1 MVVGEIPEFFQFPKC
16 DISTARCKCTINIFT
31 YKGIKVVII
40 SEFIN
45 MTVLLSMWAVFIP
58 IVFFTWSWIQ
68 FLKEIVLVMR
78 NCYITTSEIE
88 LVFRRAELRCSRSL
102 YSMLLFENCIW
113 FKFSINIFWIKRMIH
128 VSLWIRIYPLELNY
142 VFKGVKDVMNTQ
154 WYNSYRR
161 AVIWYLIYACALL
174 NKCELKKAVHRPIS
188 LSAFWAG
195 TVTKASSATDQRMYH
210 TITKYIHAPWN
221 YEMNLRVSLGFL
233 FCFVFI

>member
-1 MVVGEIPEFFQFPKC
+1 MYSNNNGNMVVGEIPEFFQFPKC

-78 NCYITTSEIE
+78 NCYITMSEIE
-88 LVFRRAELRCSRSL
+88 LVFRRAELRCSGSL
-102 YSMLLFENCIW
+102 YSMLLFKKCIW

-128 VSLWIRIYPLELNY
+128 VGLWIRIY
-142 VFKGVKDVMNTQ
+142 
-154 WYNSYRR
+154 
-161 AVIWYLIYACALL
+161 
-174 NKCELKKAVHRPIS
+174 
-188 LSAFWAG
+188 
-195 TVTKASSATDQRMYH
+195 
-210 TITKYIHAPWN
+210 
-221 YEMNLRVSLGFL
+221 L
-233 FCFVFI
+233 F